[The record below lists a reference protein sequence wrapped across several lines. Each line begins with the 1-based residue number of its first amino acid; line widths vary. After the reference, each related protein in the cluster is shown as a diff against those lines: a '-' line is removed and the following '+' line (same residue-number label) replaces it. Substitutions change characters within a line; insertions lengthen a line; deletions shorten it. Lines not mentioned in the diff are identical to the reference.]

1 MTGLRKE
8 RDSLQDDLTILK
20 SKLES
25 LENPGSHPVPGPSKD
40 HSNTDGPVGALSKSQ
55 YEGML
60 DFIGEQVRLYQDA
73 QAAANSKGK
82 EIVSVSPL
90 DPEAPGPSGAGSPHI
105 GLAAKNSFKSSHKY
119 ILGSSI
125 GRDDTDDDR
134 DDGTGPMDV
143 GANDDE
149 VG

>member
-1 MTGLRKE
+1 
-8 RDSLQDDLTILK
+8 
-20 SKLES
+20 
-25 LENPGSHPVPGPSKD
+25 
-40 HSNTDGPVGALSKSQ
+40 
-55 YEGML
+55 ML

-125 GRDDTDDDR
+125 GRDVTDVDR
-134 DDGTGPMDV
+134 DDGTGPIDV
-143 GANDDE
+143 GANVDE